1 MPIDI
6 EKYLLE
12 QMLILVPVLYVI
24 GMLLKATPKVSDW
37 VIPWVLLIIGIVS
50 AIFVGMGAG
59 ISVTNSIIQ
68 GILVTGV
75 TVLANQLIKQTQ
87 KKD

>member
-1 MPIDI
+1 MSIDI